1 MPTILHATLDDI
13 SVIRRLAEEI
23 WWPTYSTIISM
34 EQIRYMLDR
43 IYAESE
49 LASVMKSGS
58 QTFLII
64 YDDSGPQG
72 FASYGLRP
80 ENPSICKLHK
90 LYILPENHGKG
101 YGRMLIQEVI
111 KRISPNGIEY
121 LDLNVNKHNKAKDFY
136 ERVGFKILKEEDVPI
151 GPYWMND
158 YVMRLEIDAV
168 K

>member
-13 SVIRRLAEEI
+13 PVIRRLAEEI
-23 WWPTYSTIISM
+23 WWPTYSPIISM
-34 EQIRYMLDR
+34 EQIRYMLDH
-43 IYAESE
+43 IYDENE
-49 LASVMKSGS
+49 LAAVMKSGA

-64 YDDSGPQG
+64 HDEGGPQG

-80 ENPSICKLHK
+80 ENPGVCKLHK

-101 YGRMLIQEVI
+101 YGRLLIQEVI
-111 KRISPNGIEY
+111 KRIIPNGIQL
-121 LDLNVNKHNKAKDFY
+121 LDLNVNKHNTAKHFY
-136 ERVGFKILKEEDVPI
+136 EKVGFKILKEEDVAI

-158 YVMRLEIDAV
+158 YVMRLEIGAL